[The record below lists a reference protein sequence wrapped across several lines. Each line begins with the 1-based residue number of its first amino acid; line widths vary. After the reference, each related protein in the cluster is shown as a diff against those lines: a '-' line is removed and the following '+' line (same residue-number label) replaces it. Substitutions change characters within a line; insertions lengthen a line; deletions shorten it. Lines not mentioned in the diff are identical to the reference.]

1 MLQLS
6 LTKKKIICTPLSM
19 NNSNLLPVPCFS
31 KYRKWYFNIIRQAKN
46 RSTEEIKA
54 LADSGVVF
62 EEHHIFPRS
71 FASDKYDLQYLNRK
85 ENLVS
90 LTAREHFVVHFLLM
104 KYYKERYNYNHCNDN
119 DKINGKVI
127 KQQSKQRNSQKTI
140 KERYKKMANAFFF
153 MANITRK
160 HSIYYKSK
168 KKITGQI
175 YQIIRA
181 SYATTVEAKYSYD
194 KVKQMFDFYM
204 ENLCFFDV
212 KQYKKL
218 QKKFDYPSKRDSLLN
233 LFKRNNLFI
242 QNHSNYKIILEK
254 RKSHL
259 LLNKFDNKLLCN
271 DVINYFLDQNKNNCL
286 RDALNKTIK
295 EFNLDIH
302 YKTLQ
307 KHLVNKNVISLN
319 KTSYKNEELETL
331 YNNYKQFRFNNDF
344 FGLSVSFE
352 EFKSKNNYLNNEN
365 SLQKLFSNNGY
376 SFKNEYQKY
385 KQKRLSVMLI
395 DYFEMRNNANLNNSN
410 NYFTEFQ
417 AKYFCSFKEEY
428 LLELFRKHCRKEYD
442 SMKKKYLVEQNKKL
456 KDNVKQ
462 MFHTY
467 MEIFSYVDEKTG
479 KIKFKRDVDD
489 LYKEFQKKF
498 DYSSSRKSLIGLFRF
513 HGFVLSQSHS

>member
-1 MLQLS
+1 
-6 LTKKKIICTPLSM
+6 M
-19 NNSNLLPVPCFS
+19 NNSNLLPMPCFS

-46 RSTEEIKA
+46 RSLEEIKA
-54 LADSGVVF
+54 LVDSGVVF

-71 FASDKYDLQYLNRK
+71 FASEKYDLQYLNRK

-104 KYYKERYNYNHCNDN
+104 KYYKEKYQYFC
-119 DKINGKVI
+119 KIH
-127 KQQSKQRNSQKTI
+127 NSNLFAKLV
-140 KERYKKMANAFFF
+140 KSRFKKMANAFFF
-153 MANITRK
+153 MANVTRK
-160 HSIYYKSK
+160 HSVYYKSK
-168 KKITGQI
+168 KKITGQV
-175 YQIIRA
+175 YQAIRA
-181 SYATTVEAKYSYD
+181 SYVDAVEAKYSYD

-204 ENLCFFDV
+204 ENLCFFDA
-212 KQYKKL
+212 KQYKEL

-259 LLNKFDNKLLCN
+259 LSNKFDNKLLCN
-271 DVINYFLDQNKNNCL
+271 NVINYFLEQNKNNCL

-295 EFNLDIH
+295 EFNLNVH
-302 YKTLQ
+302 YKTLH
-307 KHLVNKNVISLN
+307 KHLVDKNVVSPN
-319 KTSYKNEELETL
+319 KASYENEELETL

-385 KQKRLSVMLI
+385 KQKRLSAMLI

-410 NYFTEFQ
+410 NYFTELQ
-417 AKYFCSFKEEY
+417 AKYCYSFKEEY

-442 SMKKKYLVEQNKKL
+442 SIKKKYLVAQNKKL
-456 KDNVKQ
+456 KDKVKQ

-467 MEIFSYVDEKTG
+467 MEIFSYEDEKTG

-489 LYKEFQKKF
+489 LYKEFQQKF

-513 HGFVLSQSHS
+513 HGFVLLQS

>member
-1 MLQLS
+1 MLQL
-6 LTKKKIICTPLSM
+6 LLIKKKVLNTFLNAHSYTM

-71 FASDKYDLQYLNRK
+71 FASGKYDLQYLNRK

-104 KYYKERYNYNHCNDN
+104 KYYKEKYQYFC
-119 DKINGKVI
+119 KIH
-127 KQQSKQRNSQKTI
+127 NSNLFAKLV
-140 KERYKKMANAFFF
+140 KSRYKKMANAFFF
-153 MANITRK
+153 MANVTRK
-160 HSIYYKSK
+160 HSVYYKSK
-168 KKITGQI
+168 KKITGQV
-175 YQIIRA
+175 YQAIRA
-181 SYATTVEAKYSYD
+181 SYVDAVEAKYSYD

-204 ENLCFFDV
+204 ENLCFFDA
-212 KQYKKL
+212 KQYKEL

-259 LLNKFDNKLLCN
+259 LSNKFDNKLLCN
-271 DVINYFLDQNKNNCL
+271 NVINYFLEQNKNNCL

-295 EFNLDIH
+295 EFNLNVH
-302 YKTLQ
+302 YKTLH
-307 KHLVNKNVISLN
+307 KHLVDKNFVSLN
-319 KTSYKNEELETL
+319 KASYENEELETL

-385 KQKRLSVMLI
+385 KQKRLSAMLI

-410 NYFTEFQ
+410 NYFTELQ
-417 AKYFCSFKEEY
+417 AKYCYSFKEEY

-442 SMKKKYLVEQNKKL
+442 SIKKKYLVAQNKKL
-456 KDNVKQ
+456 KDKVKQ

-467 MEIFSYVDEKTG
+467 MEIFSYEDEKTG

-489 LYKEFQKKF
+489 LYKEFQQKF

-513 HGFVLSQSHS
+513 HGFVLLQS